1 MGGAE
6 RAAGARE
13 YRGISEVLGP
23 LVIVRGAG
31 SVGFNEL
38 AEVRGADGETRL
50 GLVLETSAARAFRVE
65 GDARARLRRHRAP
78 ARRRP

>member
-50 GLVLETSAARAFRVE
+50 GLVLETSEIGRASCRERVY
-65 GDARARLRRHRAP
+65 DDV
-78 ARRRP
+78 